1 MYVITG
7 ITGQVGGAAGRALLA
22 AGLPVRAVVRD
33 DAKAAAWAAQ
43 GCDIAY
49 AEMNDAAA
57 LTAAFRG
64 AEAVFV
70 LLPPNFDPAPGFP
83 DTEERVAAL
92 HAALLAGQPRR
103 VVCLST
109 IGAQAQQPNLLN
121 ALRIMERTL
130 GTLPMPVAFLR
141 AGWFMENLMWD
152 IALAR
157 ATGVVPSFLQPL
169 DKPVPMVATADVG
182 RMAAEL
188 LQQDWSGVRV
198 VELEGPVRI
207 TPNEIAAV
215 MSAVFNRPVAM
226 EAVPRHTWE
235 SLFRSQGM
243 QHPEPRMRMLD
254 GFNQG
259 WIEFEGPA
267 ACKGQVPVSAVVQA
281 LADKAVS

>member
-22 AGLPVRAVVRD
+22 SGLPVRAVVRD

-57 LTAAFRG
+57 LTAAFTG

-92 HAALLAGQPRR
+92 HAALLAGRPRR

-121 ALRIMERTL
+121 ALRIVERAL
-130 GTLPMPVAFLR
+130 GSLPMPVAFLR

-188 LQQDWSGVRV
+188 LQQEWRGVRV

-226 EAVPRHTWE
+226 EAVPRDTWE
-235 SLFRSQGM
+235 SLFRRQGM
-243 QHPEPRMRMLD
+243 KHPEPRMRMLD
-254 GFNQG
+254 GFNEG
-259 WIEFEGPA
+259 WIEFEGPTV
-267 ACKGQVPVSAVVQA
+267 CKGQVPVSAVVQA